1 MCGITGIFAFNP
13 IGRIHLIHLEAA
25 TRELSKR
32 GPDAHGTWFD
42 NHVGLGHRRL
52 SIIDTSEGANQ
63 PFSDATG
70 RYQIIFNGEIYNFR
84 QIRDELGLKGYS
96 FRTSGDTEVLLYSY
110 IHWGKDCL
118 EKLNGFFAFA
128 IYDAGEKK
136 LFIARDRFG
145 IKPLYYYRDED
156 KVLFASE
163 MKSLLRYQVK
173 RRIDPLALHLYF
185 QHTYIPSPHT
195 ILDGVHK
202 LAQGHYMTIGSDGVR
217 IEKYYTIPYDRTPG
231 ITDFEEAK
239 AKLVEVMSESV
250 ERRLV
255 ADVPLGAFLSG
266 GIDSSIIV
274 AMASEKV
281 SDFKTFSVGF
291 KDQAYFD
298 ETHYA
303 RLVAEKYKTDHFE
316 IKLTNDDLLAE
327 LQHMLDY
334 IDEPFADSSALPLYV
349 LSKFT
354 RQHVKVALSGD
365 GADEL
370 FSGYN
375 KHSAWLLSQSGGLR
389 SKAIAALAPI
399 WNMLPKSRGSYLT
412 DKFRQLDRFAS
423 LMKLSSEERYWFLA
437 SFVQEE
443 EVRML
448 LKKEYQAEQSMIYQF
463 RSGYPPIEKGA
474 LSDTLLRDST
484 LVLEGDMLTKV
495 DRMSMAHAL
504 EVRVPFLDPAV
515 VKLAF
520 SLSDQFKAVGN
531 SRKIILRDAFRNYL
545 PEELYARPKHGFEVP
560 LLPWFRKELGLQ
572 LQEKVFNRELIE
584 SQGIF
589 EWTEVKRLQTR
600 LSSMNPGDVHI
611 PVWSMLVFQN
621 WYTKYFQA

>member
-42 NHVGLGHRRL
+42 NYVGLGHRRL
-52 SIIDTSEGANQ
+52 SIIDTSESANQ
-63 PFSDATG
+63 PFSDASG

-84 QIRDELGLKGYS
+84 QIRDELMLKGYS
-96 FRTSGDTEVLLYSY
+96 FRTTGDTEVLLHAF
-110 IHWGKDCL
+110 IHWGKECL
-118 EKLNGFFAFA
+118 AKLNGFFAFV
-128 IYDAGEKK
+128 IYDAEQKS
-136 LFIARDRFG
+136 LFIARDRYG
-145 IKPLYYYRDED
+145 IKPLYYYQDED

-163 MKSLLRYQVK
+163 MKSLLSYQIK
-173 RRIDPLALHLYF
+173 RKLDTLALHLYF
-185 QHTYIPSPHT
+185 QHTYIPSPHS
-195 ILDGVHK
+195 ILEGVRK
-202 LAQGHYMTIGSDGVR
+202 LAQGHYMTISLDGVE
-217 IEKYYTIPYDRTPG
+217 IEKYYSIPYDRAPC
-231 ITDFEEAK
+231 ITDFEGAK
-239 AKLVEVMSESV
+239 AELISAMRESV

-281 SDFKTFSVGF
+281 SDFKTFSIGF
-291 KDQAYFD
+291 RDNAYFD

-327 LQHMLDY
+327 VQHMLDY
-334 IDEPFADSSALPLYV
+334 IDEPFADSSALPVYA

-389 SKAIAALAPI
+389 NRAIAALAPI
-399 WNMLPKSRGSYLT
+399 WNILPKSRGSYVA
-412 DKFRQLDRFAS
+412 DKVRQLDRFAS

-437 SFVQEE
+437 SFIQEAQ
-443 EVRML
+443 VRAL
-448 LKKEYQAEQSMIYQF
+448 VKPKNQAEQGEISLF
-463 RSGYPPIEKGA
+463 RGSYPPIDQGS

-520 SLSDQFKAVGN
+520 SLPDQFKAVGN
-531 SRKIILRDAFRNYL
+531 SRKIILREAFRHYL
-545 PEELYARPKHGFEVP
+545 PEELYTRPKHGFEVP
-560 LLPWFRKELGLQ
+560 LLPWFRKELSLQ
-572 LQEKVFNRELIE
+572 LREKVFNRELIE
-584 SQGIF
+584 NQGIF
-589 EWTEVKRLQTR
+589 EWVEVKRLQKR
-600 LSSMNPGDVHI
+600 LGSMNPGDVHVPI
-611 PVWSMLVFQN
+611 WSMLVFQN